1 MERDDDSKK
10 SHPALT
16 ANSAFAAEAQRSFPQ
31 RPAAPTSV
39 RRKAARPGKR
49 PAQDGLSVGP
59 KPFAE
64 MDFSNDPP
72 TEAGI
77 ELPGAFDDGLEQQ
90 MARRQGAG
98 PARPSLV
105 IEPTHALVAQ
115 LDRASDFESE
125 GREFESLRARQ
136 AHLRQASFTIA
147 DRRHD
152 IKESPV

>member
-1 MERDDDSKK
+1 
-10 SHPALT
+10 
-16 ANSAFAAEAQRSFPQ
+16 
-31 RPAAPTSV
+31 
-39 RRKAARPGKR
+39 
-49 PAQDGLSVGP
+49 
-59 KPFAE
+59 

-125 GREFESLRARQ
+125 GREFESLRARHSTISQ
-136 AHLRQASFTIA
+136 PKLFHNCRIPHLAAASRGGRLRFTQPCVG
-147 DRRHD
+147 H
-152 IKESPV
+152 P